1 MTLENVF
8 YTLAIIY
15 MVLGFIVSLV
25 LLFAVI
31 YIKKKID
38 DIHQN
43 IEVQIERIKEKPG
56 DFAMDIGSAIAATAI
71 KQVKKKFI
79 R

>member
-15 MVLGFIVSLV
+15 MILGFIVSLV

-31 YIKKKID
+31 YIKRKIEE
-38 DIHQN
+38 IHHN

-56 DFAMDIGSAIAATAI
+56 DFAMDIGSSIAASAI
-71 KQVKKKFI
+71 KQVKKKFTG
-79 R
+79 